1 MKRGCGTLFWL
12 QVPCRHR
19 CLPSPMA
26 PCLPRVSSVTVSQLL
41 HGSGGLGP
49 ANGGSVNDMV
59 AVTDLAVTGAERVEV
74 TAKGTAR
81 EVWILLN
88 HMGPNQTQKRPKPLF
103 FSGLFSLH
111 RTT

>member
-1 MKRGCGTLFWL
+1 
-12 QVPCRHR
+12 
-19 CLPSPMA
+19 
-26 PCLPRVSSVTVSQLL
+26 
-41 HGSGGLGP
+41 
-49 ANGGSVNDMV
+49 MV
-59 AVTDLAVTGAERVEV
+59 AAPDLAVTGAERVEV
-74 TAKGTAR
+74 TAKGTAKGTAR

>member
-1 MKRGCGTLFWL
+1 
-12 QVPCRHR
+12 
-19 CLPSPMA
+19 
-26 PCLPRVSSVTVSQLL
+26 
-41 HGSGGLGP
+41 
-49 ANGGSVNDMV
+49 MV
-59 AVTDLAVTGAERVEV
+59 AAPDLAVTGAERVEV

-103 FSGLFSLH
+103 LSGLFSLH

>member
-1 MKRGCGTLFWL
+1 
-12 QVPCRHR
+12 
-19 CLPSPMA
+19 
-26 PCLPRVSSVTVSQLL
+26 
-41 HGSGGLGP
+41 
-49 ANGGSVNDMV
+49 MV
-59 AVTDLAVTGAERVEV
+59 AAPDLAVTGAERVEV